1 VAEGVGRGGTI
12 VLGHAVE
19 ARGHTVTRY
28 KGDHLTTLPTIG
40 RFTGSSPIRR
50 FRGVIVVN

>member
-1 VAEGVGRGGTI
+1 MAEGVGRGGTI